1 MKKFVKAV
9 ILHRQTIERLA
20 VFYIYVKPN
29 NHNENKNSCFG
40 IILIDKIDKS
50 K

>member
-20 VFYIYVKPN
+20 VFYIYVKP
-29 NHNENKNSCFG
+29 KQT
-40 IILIDKIDKS
+40 ITMKTKILALV
-50 K
+50 